1 MLSKLLSL
9 LALAALAVAAPQRPI
24 IDGVD
29 ARNVHVTRD
38 ARNCTFT
45 AQFSERCAFRPSSTT
60 KVTYAKVS
68 NLLTPSMSAVPVPDN
83 EQPISQQALT
93 VPITSRNELINGN
106 LSIDRLAGGD
116 GSVHFGWDWVSPASH
131 APEIVTW
138 TEKDDGAETRYGC
151 RIDQP
156 WSKDGITCDKVDP
169 ADRRLGILIKT
180 QTKIWCT
187 TAAPLKVAYA
197 LTSIATVQNHED
209 PWRTSPLLIP
219 LEPLDVATQQ
229 RSTAERRIGKLYHPY
244 RTIEYFFSAVER
256 AQVNPK
262 YGCCLANQRKA
273 ASSS

>member
-1 MLSKLLSL
+1 MLSKLVSL

-29 ARNVHVTRD
+29 ARNAHVTRD

-169 ADRRLGILIKT
+169 ADRRD
-180 QTKIWCT
+180 
-187 TAAPLKVAYA
+187 LK
-197 LTSIATVQNHED
+197 LSC
-209 PWRTSPLLIP
+209 
-219 LEPLDVATQQ
+219 
-229 RSTAERRIGKLYHPY
+229 
-244 RTIEYFFSAVER
+244 FFKCR
-256 AQVNPK
+256 N
-262 YGCCLANQRKA
+262 
-273 ASSS
+273 